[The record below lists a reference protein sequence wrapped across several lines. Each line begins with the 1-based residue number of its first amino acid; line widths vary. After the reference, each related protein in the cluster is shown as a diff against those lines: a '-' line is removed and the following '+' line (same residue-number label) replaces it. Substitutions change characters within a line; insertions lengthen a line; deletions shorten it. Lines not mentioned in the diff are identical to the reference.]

1 MNLLLSVILFF
12 IQATPLQ
19 DLVGDAEHK
28 TQVQD
33 VSEVSILTY
42 STEFLKALS
51 VDDEAG
57 VLEFIETAEEEEKSE
72 SENESIPNSLFG
84 VNSQV
89 FKIKSSAL
97 FNSYFTTKAKSGEV
111 PLYTLFHSWKSYLS

>member
-72 SENESIPNSLFG
+72 
-84 VNSQV
+84 
-89 FKIKSSAL
+89 
-97 FNSYFTTKAKSGEV
+97 
-111 PLYTLFHSWKSYLS
+111 